1 MISRASSRR
10 RTGSPNSFVVTSVP
24 LPDFPRRKPG
34 TEGGLSAPKVRSS
47 GAIPHGVGGVVDG
60 LLDVGVARAPAE
72 VAADHLVDLLLGELG
87 VPVPLLQPGRDRH
100 QEARGA
106 EPALQCVALAEGLLD

>member
-47 GAIPHGVGGVVDG
+47 GAIPHGVGRVVHG
-60 LLDVGVARAPAE
+60 LLDVRVARAPAE
-72 VAADHLVDLLLGELG
+72 VAADHLVDLLLGDLG
-87 VPVPLLQPGRDRH
+87 GGVAALESGRDRH
-100 QEARGA
+100 EEA
-106 EPALQCVALAEGLLD
+106 